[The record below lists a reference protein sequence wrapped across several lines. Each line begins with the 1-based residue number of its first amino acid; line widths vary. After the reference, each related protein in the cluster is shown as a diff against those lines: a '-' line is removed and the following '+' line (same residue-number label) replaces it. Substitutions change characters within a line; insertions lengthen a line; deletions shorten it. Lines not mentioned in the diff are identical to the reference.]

1 MRRFEKCASA
11 TDTTR
16 LPQRS
21 TEQAAGYDFY
31 SPVSVTIGPHQWG
44 MVRTHV
50 KARMAADDVL
60 LIFPRSSM
68 GIKKHMMLSNTVGVI
83 DSDYYNIQEANKVKA
98 IREKIDELEEKAL
111 NEARK
116 VILEHWDEY
125 FDRVNPKGG
134 HAWQLHLY
142 KRSDFRPKGGVEET

>member
-1 MRRFEKCASA
+1 MKDEKVIRLSGGKEPIDDGWFNCLLL
-11 TDTTR
+11 DTKQELGLCFIEKDLR
-16 LPQRS
+16 HLN
-21 TEQAAGYDFY
+21 
-31 SPVSVTIGPHQWG
+31 H
-44 MVRTHV
+44 
-50 KARMAADDVL
+50 
-60 LIFPRSSM
+60 
-68 GIKKHMMLSNTVGVI
+68 
-83 DSDYYNIQEANKVKA
+83 IQEANKVKA

-142 KRSDFRPKGGVEET
+142 KRSDFRPKGGEKEK